1 MAKIHLCLLFGEKKQ
16 LFYANKEIYCL
27 MFFLC
32 EGEKM
37 QRTEETDTMT
47 LTFGKRKEK
56 KSPATCSLNTVTLAN
71 NWFCLQFRPGPLGA
85 PAYCDAAVSL
95 QGSHSD

>member
-1 MAKIHLCLLFGEKKQ
+1 
-16 LFYANKEIYCL
+16 
-27 MFFLC
+27 
-32 EGEKM
+32 M

-56 KSPATCSLNTVTLAN
+56 SPATCSLNTVTVAN

-85 PAYCDAAVSL
+85 PVYCDAAVSL
-95 QGSHSD
+95 LGSHSD